1 MPSASSP
8 FLWLVL
14 NHFDEHAEDYPLV
27 RLKYA
32 LLPLVTYLVGLD
44 CFYQLSYFLGLHP
57 QVITSCCG
65 ALFTV
70 GGAGLAGDLAGLPV
84 VPTMVAFYAGAGLLA
99 LLLGACLTWKSGWLR
114 LLLALVAA
122 AFLPLALAAIISFIS
137 LYVYQL
143 PTHHCPFD
151 LFQGHYHYLG
161 YPLYLSLFAAV
172 LYGVLPGL
180 FRPLARQPFPRAAAA
195 RCRPALAAAGP
206 AGPAALPAPGD
217 RARGPGAA
225 GFGRLW
231 VWVRGESGCSW
242 KGSPNLP
249 LRRDPSTASG
259 VGGRF
264 RWCAGQLWAPARA
277 PVLAGEPRLPVGLP
291 AADRILADG
300 HPTFTAAEAGK
311 PAIVEQSFEELGFDH
326 VVAAIGVANLDQHGE
341 FSLDRDHSGASARP
355 LRCQRTPC
363 LATLKGEVEGRRRS
377 GDNGH
382 VRRLAVLSET

>member
-1 MPSASSP
+1 VILHPGILALLAGSGIVLLLCLYASISGVRILLRWDRSSSSELQYDLEQRTVLVSTLVRCALAFEVLSGLLFVYTLDDLHP
-8 FLWLVL
+8 LFVGAMCATGSLNANPVGWNALFAKLAICIVAIPWLVL

-151 LFQGHYHYLG
+151 LFQSHYHYLG

-180 FRPLARQPFPRAAAA
+180 FRPLARQAS
-195 RCRPALAAAGP
+195 LA
-206 AGPAALPAPGD
+206 
-217 RARGPGAA
+217 
-225 GFGRLW
+225 
-231 VWVRGESGCSW
+231 
-242 KGSPNLP
+242 P
-249 LRRDPSTASG
+249 LLR
-259 VGGRF
+259 
-264 RWCAGQLWAPARA
+264 
-277 PVLAGEPRLPVGLP
+277 
-291 AADRILADG
+291 AADRRWLQRGLLALLL
-300 HPTFTAAEAGK
+300 F
-311 PAIVEQSFEELGFDH
+311 L
-326 VVAAIGVANLDQHGE
+326 L
-341 FSLDRDHSGASARP
+341 
-355 LRCQRTPC
+355 
-363 LATLKGEVEGRRRS
+363 LATAPVVLGR
-377 GDNGH
+377 
-382 VRRLAVLSET
+382 LVLVGYGYG